1 MAGPAPSEQPLATI
15 DIGTNSIHLLIARP
29 TGNNRFEVIDREKEV
44 VRLGSGSGDMKRLA
58 PDAIERGL
66 ETLRRFQQVAASR
79 GAHVYAVATSAVR
92 EAENRNEFV
101 RRAKDEAGVHVAV
114 ISGAEEARLIR
125 LGALQAVPAYE
136 QRHLIIDIGGGSTE
150 FIIGEGDEV
159 LGARSLKL
167 GAIRL
172 TERFG
177 LAGAVKRKALEEC
190 RQFIR
195 SYLAP
200 VARMVKLLG
209 FEVVIGSSGTI
220 VNLAEMARA
229 ARGDAPLRQVSGA
242 TLDAEGLAHVIDVLA
257 ACASVED
264 RMAVPGLDP
273 KRADIVLGGAL
284 VLEQAF
290 AFLGIGEMVVS
301 DFALREGVLLDALR
315 RRDKTSIGHLR
326 DLRYESVMHVAAL
339 VPGETDHAEHSTEL
353 ALRLFEQT
361 SGRHGLD
368 ASYEELLEAAGFL
381 ANVGLLV
388 SHDRH
393 HLHSYYVIRNSD
405 ALTGFT
411 DEEIELIAQVARYH
425 RKSAP
430 KPTHTE
436 FASLSA
442 DAQHVVRVLAGIL
455 RIGVAL
461 DRTRTGV
468 VRDLTIRESKHQLV
482 IELEGDGD
490 MSLERYTAEARKGL
504 LEEVLG
510 VEVVIG

>member
-1 MAGPAPSEQPLATI
+1 
-15 DIGTNSIHLLIARP
+15 
-29 TGNNRFEVIDREKEV
+29 
-44 VRLGSGSGDMKRLA
+44 MKRLE

-66 ETLRRFQQVAASR
+66 NTLRRFQQVAASR
-79 GAHVYAVATSAVR
+79 GAQVHAVATSAVR
-92 EAENRNEFV
+92 EAENRGEFV
-101 RRAKDEAGVHVAV
+101 RRAYDEAGVRVAV

-125 LGALQAVPAYE
+125 LGALQAVPAYD
-136 QRHLIIDIGGGSTE
+136 QRHLVIDIGGGSTE
-150 FIIGEGDEV
+150 FIVGEGDEV
-159 LGARSLKL
+159 LASRSLKL

-177 LAGAVKRKALEEC
+177 LDAAVKRKTLEEC

-195 SYLAP
+195 SYLVS
-200 VARMVKLLG
+200 VARTVQALG

-229 ARGDAPLRQVSGA
+229 ARGDAPLKQVSGA
-242 TLDAEGLAHVIDVLA
+242 TLDAEGVAQVIELLA
-257 ACASVED
+257 ACESIED
-264 RMAVPGLDP
+264 RTAIPGIDP

-290 AFLGIGEMVVS
+290 AMFGIHEMVVS
-301 DFALREGVLLDALR
+301 DFALREGVLLDTLR

-326 DLRYESVMHVAAL
+326 ELRYESVMHLAAL
-339 VPGETDHAEHSTEL
+339 VPGERDHAEHSTEL

-361 SGRHGLD
+361 TDLHGLD
-368 ASYEELLEAAGFL
+368 PAYEELLEAAGFL
-381 ANVGLLV
+381 ANVGLFV

-405 ALTGFT
+405 VLTGFT

-430 KPTHTE
+430 KPTHPE
-436 FASLSA
+436 FAALSE
-442 DAQHVVRVLAGIL
+442 DAQHVVRVLAGLL

-461 DRTRTGV
+461 DRTRTAV
-468 VRDLTIRESKHQLV
+468 VGDVTARAKKNELV
-482 IELEGDGD
+482 IELHGDGD
-490 MSLERYTAEARKGL
+490 TSLERYTADARKAL
-504 LEEVLG
+504 LEDALG
-510 VEVVIG
+510 VEVTIE

>member
-1 MAGPAPSEQPLATI
+1 MTRCS
-15 DIGTNSIHLLIARP
+15 
-29 TGNNRFEVIDREKEV
+29 
-44 VRLGSGSGDMKRLA
+44 
-58 PDAIERGL
+58 
-66 ETLRRFQQVAASR
+66 
-79 GAHVYAVATSAVR
+79 
-92 EAENRNEFV
+92 
-101 RRAKDEAGVHVAV
+101 
-114 ISGAEEARLIR
+114 
-125 LGALQAVPAYE
+125 
-136 QRHLIIDIGGGSTE
+136 
-150 FIIGEGDEV
+150 
-159 LGARSLKL
+159 ARSLKL

-177 LAGAVKRKALEEC
+177 LDGAVKRKALDEC

-200 VARMVKLLG
+200 VGRMARTLG
-209 FEVVIGSSGTI
+209 FEIVIGSSGTI

-229 ARGDAPLRQVSGA
+229 ARGEAPLKQVSGA
-242 TLDAEGLAHVIDVLA
+242 TLEAEGLAQVIEVLA
-257 ACASVED
+257 ACESLED

-290 AFLGIGEMVVS
+290 AVLGIDEMVVS

-339 VPGETDHAEHSTEL
+339 APGEADHAEHSTEL

-361 SGRHGLD
+361 SEMHGLD
-368 ASYEELLEAAGFL
+368 PAYEELLEAAGFL
-381 ANVGLLV
+381 ANVGLFV

-411 DEEIELIAQVARYH
+411 DEEVEMIALVARYH

-430 KPTHTE
+430 KPSHAE
-436 FASLSA
+436 FAALPP
-442 DAQHVVRVLAGIL
+442 DAQHVVRVLAGLL

-468 VRDLTIRESKHQLV
+468 VRDVTVRETKHQLV
-482 IELEGDGD
+482 IELHGEGD
-490 MSLERYTAEARKGL
+490 MSLERYTAEARKAL

-510 VEVVIG
+510 VEVVIQ